1 MLWVLPGY
9 QQWELKTSS
18 GIGWG
23 RQSRKCWVS
32 ASGSYET
39 SRSVEKQCAPDER
52 PAIGQW
58 KTHFQGLLGEAL
70 VLINLHTSIHSVK
83 GKTHDFH
90 PGLQLE
96 SCIPRQLCELGL
108 IS

>member
-1 MLWVLPGY
+1 M
-9 QQWELKTSS
+9 
-18 GIGWG
+18 
-23 RQSRKCWVS
+23 S

-39 SRSVEKQCAPDER
+39 FRSVEKQCAPDER